1 MQVVVLDHQR
11 TFELKLV
18 QITETARLN
27 NCILNAPSILSSP
40 DRFRLFENESA
51 SGQRIHIA

>member
-1 MQVVVLDHQR
+1 MQVVVFDRQR
-11 TFELKLV
+11 AFELKLV

-27 NCILNAPSILSSP
+27 NCILNEPSILSSS
-40 DRFRLFENESA
+40 DRFRLCENESP